1 METVSSEGLLEFHSS
16 DELTGG
22 FLTTWGEL
30 ESEGQN
36 KIIKAGNENNA
47 NKYNHTA
54 VRTRCA
60 RVLDRALLP

>member
-36 KIIKAGNENNA
+36 EIIEAGNENNA

-60 RVLDRALLP
+60 CVLGRALFP